1 MASITLSEVKA
12 LLRLQDAYVYDEKK
26 VLQTTNKS
34 FLSQTGDI
42 SILRVSADTLYDDY
56 GTTIYPSSNWY
67 TSQDVTGRTY
77 IRRVDTGAIDSGS
90 TVWIT
95 YSVNSSYDD
104 LIDRLIPIV
113 ERDILSYLGNH
124 FEDKNTEYE
133 AGHFVFVEATS
144 STNAYIT
151 DTQNSFTSRGFQ
163 DNMDI
168 YIGGTDRNEGMYTI
182 SSENDSRLLLSDND
196 TLLDERSTKYYGH
209 NYICIS
215 RIKWPLSLKP
225 IIAQIIWHTLDKAKS
240 GDVASKSLGPA
251 SISYFP
257 IGSGSFPPH
266 IYQAL
271 SKFKNV
277 SMK

>member
-1 MASITLSEVKA
+1 
-12 LLRLQDAYVYDEKK
+12 
-26 VLQTTNKS
+26 
-34 FLSQTGDI
+34 
-42 SILRVSADTLYDDY
+42 VS
-56 GTTIYPSSNWY
+56 
-67 TSQDVTGRTY
+67 
-77 IRRVDTGAIDSGS
+77 TGALTTGS

-95 YSVNSSYDD
+95 YSLNNSYDD
-104 LIDRLIPIV
+104 LIDTLIPIV
-113 ERDILSYLGNH
+113 ERDILSYLNNH
-124 FEDKNTEYE
+124 FEDENTEYH

-168 YIGGTDRNEGMYTI
+168 YIVGTDRNEGMYTI

-215 RIKWPLSLKP
+215 RIKWPPSLKS
-225 IIAQIIWHTLDKAKS
+225 IIAQIIWHVIDKAKS
-240 GDVASKSLGPA
+240 GGIASKSLGPA

-266 IYQAL
+266 IYKAL

-277 SMK
+277 NMK